1 LAPFFLLHFLKSGGP
16 MCESS
21 SVGFAPGVVPP
32 LELVVD
38 NDGVLAVGV
47 AFKLVA
53 AEAAGGLAESVA
65 HAFS

>member
-1 LAPFFLLHFLKSGGP
+1 